1 MQQNNNDYMSPREN
15 QTTESKLLTGYIS
28 PKGGAGNR
36 TAVDKKHS
44 SSGLRSLERSTSK
57 INSLRRRNQRNY
69 IPASSG
75 I

>member
-1 MQQNNNDYMSPREN
+1 MSPREG
-15 QTTESKLLTGYIS
+15 QTTEAKLLTGYTS
-28 PKGGAGNR
+28 PKGGNK
-36 TAVDKKHS
+36 TAVGKKHS

-57 INSLRRRNQRNY
+57 INSLRRRNQRNF